1 MLHWCCK
8 WIDWR
13 WKVSIYFEFRIYK
26 NFPEPLP
33 WSSRKKVFS
42 NKFKNVNY
50 YQAKLSKDIKKELFR
65 LTDIKIGKLKENS
78 DLDDDEFLAHERE
91 NKMMQVIEYETK
103 HDDDY
108 WNNYDIEET
117 TIRLDLTECLF
128 DMLLNETVEIIE
140 HVNLSRVAPQEYQY
154 KSIYACDDLPKLSF
168 QQTTEGEMSN
178 INNNSS

>member
-1 MLHWCCK
+1 MTYYNL
-8 WIDWR
+8 R
-13 WKVSIYFEFRIYK
+13 TYK
-26 NFPEPLP
+26 NNPEPLP
-33 WSSRKKVFS
+33 WSSRKKVYS

-50 YQAKLSKDIKKELFR
+50 YVSKLSKDVKKELIR
-65 LTDIKIGKLKENS
+65 LSEIKIGKLKENS

-91 NKMMQVIEYETK
+91 NKMMHIIENETK
-103 HDDDY
+103 NDDDY

-117 TIRLDLTECLF
+117 TIRLDLVECLF

-140 HVNLSRVAPQEYQY
+140 HVNLSRTSPHEYQY

>member
-1 MLHWCCK
+1 
-8 WIDWR
+8 
-13 WKVSIYFEFRIYK
+13 
-26 NFPEPLP
+26 
-33 WSSRKKVFS
+33 
-42 NKFKNVNY
+42 
-50 YQAKLSKDIKKELFR
+50 
-65 LTDIKIGKLKENS
+65 
-78 DLDDDEFLAHERE
+78 
-91 NKMMQVIEYETK
+91 MMQVIEYETK

-168 QQTTEGEMSN
+168 QQTTEGEMTN